1 MDEAVLANK
10 LAMILPHLN
19 ERQRRLLLAAEAKA
33 LGRGGVTQVARSAGV
48 TRPTI
53 HKGLAELAQ
62 GAEAAL
68 PAGRAR
74 RPGGGRKRLREKD
87 PGLVGALEALVDPET
102 RGDPESPLRWTCKS
116 VRELAEALGRAGHP
130 VSYET
135 VRVLLEEAGYS
146 LQANA
151 KKLEGASHPDR
162 DAQFRYLNEQVKTL
176 LAAGQPVVSVDAK
189 KKELVGR
196 FRNAGREWQPR
207 GEPEQVRIYDFLS
220 EAEGRAIPYGV
231 YEVGRDVGWVS
242 VGRDHDTASFAVES
256 LRRWWWAMGQPAYPR
271 AQRLLVCADGGGSN
285 GYRVRLWKVEL
296 QRLAEET
303 GLQITVCHLPPGTS
317 KWNKIE
323 HRLFSYISMNW
334 RGRPLVSYEV
344 VVQLISATATR
355 RGLRVHAELDPG
367 RYPTSTKVTA
377 EQMAT
382 LKLRPHSFHGE
393 WNYTLLPSPPDQQA

>member
-1 MDEAVLANK
+1 
-10 LAMILPHLN
+10 
-19 ERQRRLLLAAEAKA
+19 
-33 LGRGGVTQVARSAGV
+33 
-48 TRPTI
+48 
-53 HKGLAELAQ
+53 
-62 GAEAAL
+62 
-68 PAGRAR
+68 
-74 RPGGGRKRLREKD
+74 
-87 PGLVGALEALVDPET
+87 
-102 RGDPESPLRWTCKS
+102 
-116 VRELAEALGRAGHP
+116 
-130 VSYET
+130 
-135 VRVLLEEAGYS
+135 
-146 LQANA
+146 
-151 KKLEGASHPDR
+151 
-162 DAQFRYLNEQVKTL
+162 
-176 LAAGQPVVSVDAK
+176 
-189 KKELVGR
+189 
-196 FRNAGREWQPR
+196 
-207 GEPEQVRIYDFLS
+207 
-220 EAEGRAIPYGV
+220 
-231 YEVGRDVGWVS
+231 
-242 VGRDHDTASFAVES
+242 
-256 LRRWWWAMGQPAYPR
+256 MGQPAYPR